1 MFMSKHILI
10 LVTAIACVCAAQ
22 QATSQEVITT
32 QTHRLT
38 EVIDNVY
45 LAQSI
50 APLFNSNALI
60 LINDDDVIVIDSH
73 ITPQKGR
80 ELIASISKITSKPIT
95 TLINSHFHYDHS
107 HGNQVFGPD
116 VEIIGH
122 EYTRMKMA
130 GAPLAEE
137 TFVRGKARNIAALED
152 LRRELEAAMDADR
165 RAELQARHDLLAEHV
180 KSWNEVAPVPPNVT
194 LHKRMTLFRGDREI
208 QLLFLGR
215 AHTGGDISVYLPN
228 EGLIFTGDMM
238 LERPSWLGDGYVDE
252 WDETLE
258 NLKQLDFEIIVPGHG
273 NPFREREMI
282 TYVQD
287 FYRDL
292 WAKTAAMHE
301 QGVSVEE
308 AAASIDMTNHA
319 DTLGITEVGF
329 DPSGISR
336 MYARMEGA
344 D

>member
-1 MFMSKHILI
+1 MKVS
-10 LVTAIACVCAAQ
+10 AQ
-22 QATSQEVITT
+22 FLFVALGLSGANALAQEVITT
-32 QTHRLT
+32 NSHRLT

-45 LAQSI
+45 LAQST
-50 APLFNSNALI
+50 APLFNSNALV
-60 LINDDDVIVIDSH
+60 LVNAEDVIVIDSH

-80 ELIASISKITSKPIT
+80 ELIASIKKLTSKPIT

-130 GAPLAEE
+130 GAPLAEK
-137 TFVRGKARNIAALED
+137 TFVGGRSRNIEALQRLAA
-152 LRRELEAAMDADR
+152 ELKAESKAEP
-165 RAELQARHDLLAEHV
+165 RAELQIRYDLLAEHV
-180 KSWNEVAPVPPNVT
+180 KAWEEIAPVAPNVT
-194 LHKRMTLFRGDREI
+194 LHKRMTLFRGEREI

-215 AHTGGDISVYLPN
+215 AHTGGDISVYLPK

-238 LERPSWLGDGYVDE
+238 LAGPSWLGDGYVDE

-258 NLKQLDFEIIVPGHG
+258 NLKQLEFEIIVPGHG
-273 NPFREREMI
+273 EPFRQREKI
-282 TYVQD
+282 AYVQA

-292 WAKTAAMHE
+292 WAKTESLHNDGA
-301 QGVSVEE
+301 SVEQ
-308 AAASIDMTNHA
+308 AAQQIDMTNHA
-319 DTLGITEVGF
+319 DTLGVTRVGF
-329 DPSGISR
+329 DPSAIAR
-336 MYARMEGA
+336 MYARMNGA